1 LLFILLKGREQD
13 WQGHKLICKLTLANP
28 RAFELEQL
36 QKLQN
41 QIRIESDKG
50 VEDKRDP
57 QRYSKQYRSNRREL
71 ERRMPAETF
80 DERSLVIV
88 HSKNLKINENVLQA
102 KIDKALTSDDL
113 KQSLHFTFSLCTILK
128 QNRPIC
134 EMTLNEQTL
143 LGSLH
148 KMRID
153 CYLALGKRESSL
165 EYLANVE
172 DDCIFLLETGLIKNL
187 SQNLPFCQSVNRMRQ
202 EAKQLKSKLLELV
215 ARQTETRNQRRNR
228 RKREEEMSEKSMAND
243 KPIVDANLCA
253 ELANKERHLAMN
265 ATEDDHGCPICM
277 SKWSSFVEAK
287 VAAILP
293 CNHAYCA
300 TCLLDYYN
308 DTKNGD
314 DGDGDV
320 DEKCLFQCC
329 LCRFKLREDIF
340 NDIARAFVDRN
351 LLPYFSDL
359 PKSFPF
365 PQEYLNT
372 LAVSKLIKHNFDL
385 VKVTGEL
392 ANFIGYLF
400 KKKILLG

>member
-1 LLFILLKGREQD
+1 LSTD
-13 WQGHKLICKLTLANP
+13 DYS
-28 RAFELEQL
+28 LECI
-36 QKLQN
+36 KVV
-41 QIRIESDKG
+41 IR
-50 VEDKRDP
+50 
-57 QRYSKQYRSNRREL
+57 
-71 ERRMPAETF
+71 
-80 DERSLVIV
+80 
-88 HSKNLKINENVLQA
+88 KNYNIKENVLQA

-113 KQSLHFTFSLCTILK
+113 KQALQHTFSLCTMLK
-128 QNRPIC
+128 RNRHIF
-134 EMTLNEQTL
+134 EMTLSEQTL
-143 LGSLH
+143 LGSIH

-165 EYLANVE
+165 EYLAKVE

-187 SQNLPFCQSVNRMRQ
+187 SENLVFCENVTRMRL
-202 EAKQLKSKLLELV
+202 EAKQLKTKLIELV

-228 RKREEEMSEKSMAND
+228 RKREEEEMSKKSND
-243 KPIVDANLCA
+243 KPIVDANLCV
-253 ELANKERHLAMN
+253 ELANKEKRLAMN

-277 SKWSSFVEAK
+277 SKWSSFVETK

-293 CNHAYCA
+293 CNHAFCA
-300 TCLLDYYN
+300 TCLLDYYKE
-308 DTKNGD
+308 TKNGD
-314 DGDGDV
+314 DGD

-340 NDIARAFVDRN
+340 NDIARAFVERK

-385 VKVTGEL
+385 VKVTEEL
-392 ANFIGYLF
+392 ANFIG
-400 KKKILLG
+400 